1 MLNTAWDAPLTVP
14 ESGLT
19 VQLRDTN
26 GVLTRQTRV
35 RRVPICTVN
44 AAGKAALEGK
54 LSVSRSP
61 SRQHAV
67 TSAGWTENADG
78 SFTFAAVLERTGFM
92 INFR

>member
-1 MLNTAWDAPLTVP
+1 MLDTTWDAPLTVP
-14 ESGLT
+14 ASGLT

-61 SRQHAV
+61 SRQYAV

-78 SFTFAAVLERTGFM
+78 SFTFAAVVERSCFM
-92 INFR
+92 LILR